1 MKGSFNSEAAAI
13 QKPQVQ
19 LNCCCQADGAL
30 IRISY
35 LQPYC
40 LAARVGLVLSHLSRK
55 GKGRDGSCW
64 SAISSWE
71 KCSILKL
78 FLQMKNQASKEQQ

>member
-35 LQPYC
+35 LQLYC
-40 LAARVGLVLSHLSRK
+40 LAARVGLALNPLTQK
-55 GKGRDGSCW
+55 GKGGRGAC
-64 SAISSWE
+64 
-71 KCSILKL
+71 
-78 FLQMKNQASKEQQ
+78 

>member
-13 QKPQVQ
+13 QKPQVK

-35 LQPYC
+35 LQLYC
-40 LAARVGLVLSHLSRK
+40 LAAREGLVLNHPAQK
-55 GKGRDGSCW
+55 GKGRNESC
-64 SAISSWE
+64 
-71 KCSILKL
+71 
-78 FLQMKNQASKEQQ
+78 

>member
-35 LQPYC
+35 LQLYC
-40 LAARVGLVLSHLSRK
+40 LAAREGLVLNHL
-55 GKGRDGSCW
+55 
-64 SAISSWE
+64 A
-71 KCSILKL
+71 
-78 FLQMKNQASKEQQ
+78 

>member
-35 LQPYC
+35 LQLYC
-40 LAARVGLVLSHLSRK
+40 LAAREGLVLNHLSQKK
-55 GKGRDGSCW
+55 GKGRSESC
-64 SAISSWE
+64 
-71 KCSILKL
+71 
-78 FLQMKNQASKEQQ
+78 

>member
-35 LQPYC
+35 LQLYC
-40 LAARVGLVLSHLSRK
+40 LAAREGLVLNHLSLRRR
-55 GKGRDGSCW
+55 GRGEMSLADVT
-64 SAISSWE
+64 SWE
-71 KCSILKL
+71 NEFSH
-78 FLQMKNQASKEQQ
+78 S

>member
-13 QKPQVQ
+13 QNPQVP

-35 LQPYC
+35 LQLYC
-40 LAARVGLVLSHLSRK
+40 LAARVGLVLNHLPQKK
-55 GKGRDGSCW
+55 GKGEKWVLLTRDEFRGELWHS
-64 SAISSWE
+64 
-71 KCSILKL
+71 
-78 FLQMKNQASKEQQ
+78 

>member
-30 IRISY
+30 IRISC
-35 LQPYC
+35 LQLYC
-40 LAARVGLVLSHLSRK
+40 LAARVGLALNPLAQKGRG
-55 GKGRDGSCW
+55 GKGLADPR
-64 SAISSWE
+64 
-71 KCSILKL
+71 
-78 FLQMKNQASKEQQ
+78 